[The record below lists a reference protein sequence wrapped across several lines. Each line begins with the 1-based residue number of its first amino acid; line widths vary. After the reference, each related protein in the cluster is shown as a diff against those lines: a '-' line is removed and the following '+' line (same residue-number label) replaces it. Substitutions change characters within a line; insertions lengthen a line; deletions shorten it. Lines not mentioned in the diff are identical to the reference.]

1 MSVYYVY
8 ESYEFY
14 VRLKRLMSLG
24 CVCVSVYID
33 ISICLSKFCVY
44 RRSAHIVRLCCVGR
58 KLRAV
63 FFLLGRQDFNRLNSL
78 EVL

>member
-1 MSVYYVY
+1 MSVYCVY

-44 RRSAHIVRLCCVGR
+44 INVRLMEFACAASGASFAPSSSR
-58 KLRAV
+58 WAARI
-63 FFLLGRQDFNRLNSL
+63 FLHSIP
-78 EVL
+78 